1 MIIISVAVNIFNY
14 NVCFI
19 NVYTMYVNKIDH
31 FHSAKEFPSFTSK
44 AVISCL
50 LDRKNR
56 KCEICINLNV

>member
-1 MIIISVAVNIFNY
+1 
-14 NVCFI
+14 
-19 NVYTMYVNKIDH
+19 MYVNKIDH

-56 KCEICINLNV
+56 NCEICINLNV